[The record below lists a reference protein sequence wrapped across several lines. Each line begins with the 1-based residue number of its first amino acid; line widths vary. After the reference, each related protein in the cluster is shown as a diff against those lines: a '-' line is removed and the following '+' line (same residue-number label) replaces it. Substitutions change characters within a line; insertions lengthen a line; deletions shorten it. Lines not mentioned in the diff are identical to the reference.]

1 MSTIIG
7 REMEMRTLAECM
19 QSARS
24 ELVAVYGRRRI
35 GKTFLIKEYFKSSFA
50 FCFVGTRDVSK
61 SVQLCNFATSLQKQ
75 FRLDCKP
82 SLQNWFEAFSLLE
95 SLLEKRK
102 AKGKKVL
109 FIDEMPW
116 MDSVK
121 SDFVPALE
129 LFWNGWANMRNDI
142 VLIACGSATS
152 WMVDKV
158 FHNKGGL
165 FNRVTRHL
173 YLRPFTLHEVELLL
187 KSQGFAWDRYQI
199 AQCYMTL
206 GGVPFYYTLLSRGES
221 LSQNID
227 RLFFSSPHAPLR
239 VEYEEL
245 YAALFKNPARYLAIV
260 KLLVAKRNGMTRN
273 EIMEQCGYGG
283 SMLSKILSD
292 LERCDFIF
300 GYAQYGN
307 KSKNTLYRIKDFYTL
322 FYYKFVDGDEGR
334 DGSRWSH
341 IQQSQQVK
349 SWQGYSF
356 ELLGLLHLDEIKN
369 RLHIDV
375 ISNTSSS
382 WRSADAES
390 PVQIDLVIER
400 ADRII
405 NLCEMKFSSAPY
417 VIDKAYEMHL
427 RNRMAIFREQTGTR
441 YGTQLTMITTFGV
454 LPNKHYSVVDSEVTL
469 DDLF

>member
-1 MSTIIG
+1 MGTIIG
-7 REMEMRTLAECM
+7 REMEMHTLAECM
-19 QSARS
+19 QSSHS

-35 GKTFLIKEYFKSSFA
+35 GKTFLIKEYFKGNFA
-50 FCFVGTRDVSK
+50 FYFVGTSDISK
-61 SVQLCNFATSLQKQ
+61 SMQLSNFATSLQKQ

-82 SLQNWFEAFSLLE
+82 SLPNWFEAFSLLE

-102 AKGKKVL
+102 AKGKRVL

-187 KSQGFAWDRYQI
+187 ESQGLSWDRYQI

-239 VEYEEL
+239 MEYEEL
-245 YAALFKNPARYLAIV
+245 YAALFKNPARYMAIV
-260 KLLVAKRNGMTRN
+260 KLLVPKRNGMTRN
-273 EIMEQCGYGG
+273 EIMEQCGFGG

-300 GYAQYGN
+300 GYTQYGN

-334 DGSRWSH
+334 DGNRWSH

-356 ELLGLLHLDEIKN
+356 ELLCLLHLDEIKN

-405 NLCEMKFSSAPY
+405 NLCEIKFSSAPY

-441 YGTQLTMITTFGV
+441 YGTQLTMITTFGL
-454 LPNKHYSVVDSEVTL
+454 LPNKHYSVVDSELTL

>member
-1 MSTIIG
+1 MGTIIG
-7 REMEMRTLAECM
+7 REMELCTLAECM
-19 QSARS
+19 QSPRS

-35 GKTFLIKEYFKSSFA
+35 GKTFLVKEYFKSNFA
-50 FCFVGTRDVSK
+50 FYFVGTRGISK
-61 SVQLCNFATSLQKQ
+61 SVQLNSFATSLQKQ
-75 FRLDCKP
+75 FRLEYKP
-82 SLQNWFEAFSLLE
+82 SLPNWFEAFSLLE
-95 SLLEKRK
+95 SLVEKMRT
-102 AKGKKVL
+102 KGKKVL

-116 MDSVK
+116 IDSVK

-152 WMVDKV
+152 WMVDKM

-165 FNRVTRHL
+165 FNRVSRHL
-173 YLRPFTLHEVELLL
+173 YLRPFNLHEVEALLE
-187 KSQGFAWDRYQI
+187 SQGFTWDRYQI

-206 GGVPFYYTLLSRGES
+206 GGVPFYYTLLNRGES

-227 RLFFSSPHAPLR
+227 RLFFSSAHAPLR
-239 VEYEEL
+239 MEYDEL
-245 YAALFKNPARYLAIV
+245 YAALFKNPARYISIV
-260 KLLVAKRNGMTRN
+260 KLLVSKRNGMTRN
-273 EIMEQCGYGG
+273 EIMDQCGFGG

-322 FYYKFVDGDEGR
+322 FYYKFVDGEEGR
-334 DGSRWSH
+334 DGCRWSH

-356 ELLGLLHLDEIKN
+356 ELLALLHLDEIKN
-369 RLHIDV
+369 KLHIDV
-375 ISNTSSS
+375 ISNRSSS
-382 WRSADAES
+382 WRSADPES

-405 NLCEMKFSSAPY
+405 NLCEIKFSSLPY
-417 VIDKAYEMHL
+417 VIDKAYEKHL
-427 RNRMAIFREQTGTR
+427 RNRMAIFREQTSCR
-441 YGTQLTMITTFGV
+441 YGTQLTLITTFGV
-454 LPNKHYSVVDSEVTL
+454 LHNKHYSVVDTEVTL

>member
-1 MSTIIG
+1 
-7 REMEMRTLAECM
+7 MEMHTLAECM
-19 QSARS
+19 QSPRS
-24 ELVAVYGRRRI
+24 ELIAVYGRRRI
-35 GKTFLIKEYFKSSFA
+35 GKTFLIKEYFKSNFT
-50 FCFVGTRDVSK
+50 FYFVGTRDVSK
-61 SVQLCNFATSLQKQ
+61 AVQLSNFANSLQKQ
-75 FRLDCKP
+75 FRLECKP
-82 SLQNWFEAFSLLE
+82 SIENWFEAFSLLE
-95 SLLEKRK
+95 SLVEKTRT
-102 AKGKKVL
+102 KGKRVL

-129 LFWNGWANMRNDI
+129 LFWNGWATMRNDI

-173 YLRPFTLHEVELLL
+173 YLRPFTLREVEALLE
-187 KSQGFAWDRYQI
+187 SQGFTWDRYQI

-239 VEYEEL
+239 MEYEEL
-245 YAALFKNPARYLAIV
+245 YAALFKNPARYMAIV
-260 KLLVAKRNGMTRN
+260 KLLVSKRNGMTRN
-273 EIMEQCGYGG
+273 DIMAQCGFGG

-307 KSKNTLYRIKDFYTL
+307 KSKNTLYRVKDFYTL
-322 FYYKFVDGDEGR
+322 FYYKFVAGEEGR

-341 IQQSQQVK
+341 IQQTQPVK

-356 ELLGLLHLDEIKN
+356 ELLALLHLDEIKN

-375 ISNTSSS
+375 ISNKSSS
-382 WRSADAES
+382 WRSADAEN

-417 VIDKAYEMHL
+417 IIDKAYEMHL

-441 YGTQLTMITTFGV
+441 YGTQLTLITTFGV
-454 LPNKHYSVVDSEVTL
+454 LKNKHYSVVDSEVTL

>member
-1 MSTIIG
+1 MGTIIG

-19 QSARS
+19 QSPRS

-35 GKTFLIKEYFKSSFA
+35 GKTFLIKEYFKSNFA
-50 FCFVGTRDVSK
+50 FYFVGTRDISK
-61 SVQLCNFATSLQKQ
+61 AVQISNFASSLQKQ
-75 FRLDCKP
+75 FRLEYKP
-82 SLQNWFEAFSLLE
+82 SLPNWFEAFSLLE
-95 SLLEKRK
+95 NLLEKMRT
-102 AKGKKVL
+102 KGKKVL

-187 KSQGFAWDRYQI
+187 ESQGFTWDRYQI

-227 RLFFSSPHAPLR
+227 RLFFSSAHAPLR
-239 VEYEEL
+239 MEYGEL
-245 YAALFKNPARYLAIV
+245 YAALFKNPARYMAIV
-260 KLLVAKRNGMTRN
+260 KLLVSKRNGMTRN
-273 EIMEQCGYGG
+273 EIMEQCSFGG

-334 DGSRWSH
+334 DGCRWSH
-341 IQQSQQVK
+341 IQQSPQVK
-349 SWQGYSF
+349 GWQGYSF
-356 ELLGLLHLDEIKN
+356 ELLALLHLDEIKN

-375 ISNTSSS
+375 ISNKSSS

-405 NLCEMKFSSAPY
+405 NLCEMKFSSSPY

-427 RNRMAIFREQTGTR
+427 RNRMAIFREQTATR

-454 LPNKHYSVVDSEVTL
+454 LHNKHYSVVDTEVTL

>member
-1 MSTIIG
+1 MPIN
-7 REMEMRTLAECM
+7 RPKVDHDEDL
-19 QSARS
+19 
-24 ELVAVYGRRRI
+24 L
-35 GKTFLIKEYFKSSFA
+35 
-50 FCFVGTRDVSK
+50 
-61 SVQLCNFATSLQKQ
+61 QL
-75 FRLDCKP
+75 P
-82 SLQNWFEAFSLLE
+82 SLEIRGEQLTC
-95 SLLEKRK
+95 
-102 AKGKKVL
+102 
-109 FIDEMPW
+109 
-116 MDSVK
+116 
-121 SDFVPALE
+121 DF
-129 LFWNGWANMRNDI
+129 
-142 VLIACGSATS
+142 
-152 WMVDKV
+152 
-158 FHNKGGL
+158 
-165 FNRVTRHL
+165 
-173 YLRPFTLHEVELLL
+173 
-187 KSQGFAWDRYQI
+187 WDRYQI

-239 VEYEEL
+239 MEYEEL
-245 YAALFKNPARYLAIV
+245 YAAIFKNPARYMAIV

-273 EIMEQCGYGG
+273 EIMEQCGFGG

-300 GYAQYGN
+300 GYAQFGN
-307 KSKNTLYRIKDFYTL
+307 KSKNTLYRVKDFYTL

-334 DGSRWSH
+334 DGNRWSH

-356 ELLGLLHLDEIKN
+356 ELLCLLHLDEIKN
-369 RLHIDV
+369 RMHIDV

-382 WRSADAES
+382 WRSADGEN

-417 VIDKAYEMHL
+417 VIDKAYENHL

-441 YGTQLTMITTFGV
+441 YGTQFTMITTFGA
-454 LPNKHYSVVDSEVTL
+454 LPNKHYSVVDSEVIL